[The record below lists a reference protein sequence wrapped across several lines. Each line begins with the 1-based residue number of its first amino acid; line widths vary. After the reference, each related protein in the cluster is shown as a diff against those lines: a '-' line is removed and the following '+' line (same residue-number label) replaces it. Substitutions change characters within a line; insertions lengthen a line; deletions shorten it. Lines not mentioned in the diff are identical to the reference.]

1 MKKLAPKNIQIVYTG
16 NKKTDENDEI
26 FDYFL
31 SNIDEF
37 QQKFDINNK
46 ECSGKVK
53 TQQSIQVVD
62 IKQLNK
68 KQKGLF

>member
-1 MKKLAPKNIQIVYTG
+1 MKKLAPKNIKIVYTG
-16 NKKTDENDEI
+16 NKKTDENAEI
-26 FDYFL
+26 FDDFL

-62 IKQLNK
+62 IKQLK
-68 KQKGLF
+68 KQQKGLF

>member
-16 NKKTDENDEI
+16 NKKTDENAEI
-26 FDYFL
+26 FDDFL

-46 ECSGKVK
+46 ESPGKVK

-62 IKQLNK
+62 IKQLKK

>member
-1 MKKLAPKNIQIVYTG
+1 MKISPKNIQIVYTG
-16 NKKTDENDEI
+16 NKKTDENAEI
-26 FDYFL
+26 FDDFL

-46 ECSGKVK
+46 ECTGKVK
-53 TQQSIQVVD
+53 SQQSLQVVD

>member
-1 MKKLAPKNIQIVYTG
+1 MKIAPKNIKIVYTV
-16 NKKTDENDEI
+16 NKNADKNAEI
-26 FDYFL
+26 FDDFL

-46 ECSGKVK
+46 EWPGEVK

-68 KQKGLF
+68 TNKNALF

>member
-1 MKKLAPKNIQIVYTG
+1 MKIAPKNIQIVYTG
-16 NKKTDENDEI
+16 NNENAEI
-26 FDYFL
+26 FDDFL

-46 ECSGKVK
+46 ELTGKVK

-62 IKQLNK
+62 IKQLKK
-68 KQKGLF
+68 KQKGLC